1 MNPPKIVARLFKEEL
16 SNYNFKIVELPV
28 FTNDFWPWNN
38 YSIFKEI
45 ITWEKDTEEDYYNL
59 HRFKEA
65 QANSYKKALEEI
77 RNWKKETHW
86 MWYIFPQISWLGHST
101 ISKKYSISS
110 LEEAKAYLKD
120 NELRDHL
127 IEISLALL
135 DLKENVSE
143 DIFWIIDAMKLQS
156 CMTLFAQAE
165 PDNDIFT
172 SVLNKFYNWEFDLKT
187 LSILGVLGE
196 ELHAK
201 LEKRKYSWKEIWKD
215 SEEYKQLKEKR
226 DNFIKKIK
234 M

>member
-1 MNPPKIVARLFKEEL
+1 M
-16 SNYNFKIVELPV
+16 
-28 FTNDFWPWNN
+28 
-38 YSIFKEI
+38 
-45 ITWEKDTEEDYYNL
+45 
-59 HRFKEA
+59 
-65 QANSYKKALEEI
+65 
-77 RNWKKETHW
+77 
-86 MWYIFPQISWLGHST
+86 
-101 ISKKYSISS
+101 
-110 LEEAKAYLKD
+110 
-120 NELRDHL
+120 
-127 IEISLALL
+127 SLALL
-135 DLKENVSE
+135 DLKEDISE

-201 LEKRKYSWKEIWKD
+201 IEKRKYSWKEIWED